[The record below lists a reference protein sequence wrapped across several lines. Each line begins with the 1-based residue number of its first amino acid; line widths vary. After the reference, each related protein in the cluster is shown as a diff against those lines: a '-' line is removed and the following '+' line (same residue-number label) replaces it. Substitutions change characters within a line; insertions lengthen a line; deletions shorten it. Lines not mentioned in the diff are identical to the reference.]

1 MIRRKRISF
10 ELRWGNTYWMSAWVP
25 KVEEPHKLIAKFSLS
40 YLKKEAKNERHRR
53 KVSPFNCSRLGEN
66 TKKLY
71 EVR

>member
-1 MIRRKRISF
+1 
-10 ELRWGNTYWMSAWVP
+10 VP

-40 YLKKEAKNERHRR
+40 YLKKEVKNERHRR